1 MFELRRGP
9 LFELR
14 GGLWPSRGEARVEP
28 AGVAV
33 RAERRSCEARPEWIS
48 GEARAE

>member
-1 MFELRRGP
+1 MMFELRRC
-9 LFELR
+9 R
-14 GGLWPSRGEARVEP
+14 RA

-33 RAERRSCEARPEWIS
+33 RAERRSREARPEWIG